1 MARSPVGV
9 TVKDD
14 AVTRGAVACLA
25 GAWLL
30 SVVTQGFVVLPASVL
45 PQMAAGLSVTE
56 SVAVW
61 IISAAP
67 GAWAASNLAAGR
79 LIDRHGDTA
88 ATVGA
93 TTLFVVGCLW
103 CWRAALDGAF
113 LPLVAARLVA
123 GVGLGVVWTAS
134 ANLVGRTFPSGVRGT
149 ALGVFTTSAPAGFA
163 LAQVLGPELAAVAG
177 WPSLFAAT
185 AALALPGLLGFLIGV
200 RRATLSSRPA
210 GGEGASLR
218 AVLGRRGVVLGGCAA
233 FAAYS
238 LYLFLNSWLPTYLT
252 TEVGIAPATA
262 GLLTAAF
269 PAMGIVSRAGGGV
282 VSDRVFGGRRVP
294 VLKVSFLT
302 ATPAVVGLWLVPRP
316 AVIVALLVV
325 AGFVIQLT
333 FGVVYSYV
341 RERVDESVSGSALA
355 ALTTAG
361 IGGAFTA
368 PLVAGALLGATGTFA
383 AAFGYAA
390 LLGVFGIVVAWVAPE
405 P

>member
-1 MARSPVGV
+1 MN
-9 TVKDD
+9 DD
-14 AVTRGAVACLA
+14 AVTRGSVACLA

-56 SVAVW
+56 AVAVW
-61 IISAAP
+61 VVSAAL
-67 GAWAASNLAAGR
+67 GAWAASNLAAGG
-79 LIDRHGDTA
+79 LIDRRGDTA

-93 TTLFVVGCLW
+93 TALFVVGCLW
-103 CWRAALDGAF
+103 CWRAALDGTF
-113 LPLVAARLVA
+113 LALVAARLVA

-134 ANLVGRTFPSGVRGT
+134 ANLVGRTFPPRVRGT

-163 LAQVLGPELAAVAG
+163 LAQALGPELAVVAG

-185 AALALPGLLGFLIGV
+185 ALLALPGLAAFVVGV
-200 RRATLSSRPA
+200 RRTALSPRPT

-218 AVLGRRGVVLGGCAA
+218 TVLGRRGVVIGGCAA

-252 TEVGIAPATA
+252 TEVGIARSTA

-269 PAMGIVSRAGGGV
+269 PAMGVLSRAGGGV

-294 VLKVSFLT
+294 VLRLSFLT

-316 AVIVALLVV
+316 AVLVALLVV

-361 IGGAFTA
+361 IAGAFSA

-383 AAFGYAA
+383 AAFGYAT
-390 LLGVFGIVVAWVAPE
+390 LLGVLGTVAAWAAPE